1 MYFPISNAI
10 TPNDGD
16 FSKALENK
24 VLKALEDFNETC
36 TTYFEKSLEDVCK
49 EDEAHVYASIF
60 YSEKHDIFELLFEMP
75 TWHDNLSGNV
85 CRSFGDDLEGLRNYL
100 RTCNK
105 NKALV
110 RSVRYMSAEH
120 LNCVSDYK
128 ELDCED
134 FLRQDP
140 GVIKTVRLM

>member
-1 MYFPISNAI
+1 MYFPVDNAI
-10 TPNDGD
+10 TPTDGD
-16 FSKALENK
+16 FSKALQNK

-60 YSEKHDIFELLFEMP
+60 YNEKHDIFELLFEMS

-85 CRSFGDDLEGLRNYL
+85 CRSFDDLEGLRNYL

-105 NKALV
+105 NKSLV
-110 RSVRYMSAEH
+110 RPTHFLSPRPYNCLENYKD
-120 LNCVSDYK
+120 LNR
-128 ELDCED
+128 ED
-134 FLRQDP
+134 FLKQNP
-140 GVIKTVRLM
+140 GVVKTVRLM